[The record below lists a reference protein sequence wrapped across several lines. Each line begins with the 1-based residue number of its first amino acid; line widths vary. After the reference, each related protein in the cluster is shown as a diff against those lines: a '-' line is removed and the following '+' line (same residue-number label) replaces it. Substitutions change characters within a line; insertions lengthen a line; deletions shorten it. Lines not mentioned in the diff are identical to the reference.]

1 MAFRMNRVLRST
13 SLFAILP
20 LLVAATPAFAGDEA
34 KVVEIAARALS
45 FLEPAPSGE
54 VPLTIVFDP
63 AVPASVSQ
71 KDAVI
76 GALGAAVTVGSLS
89 LKPTALPIGDL
100 GSASGP
106 AMFLTTGLDGS
117 LDKVAA
123 AVAGKQVVTIGA
135 DTSCV
140 SSGKCV
146 LGVETQPKVQV
157 LVNAAAAKAA
167 GVSFK
172 SAFRM
177 MVKEL

>member
-1 MAFRMNRVLRST
+1 MDRLLRH
-13 SLFAILP
+13 AA
-20 LLVAATPAFAGDEA
+20 LVAIVPLFLTATPASAADEA

-45 FLEPAPSGE
+45 FLEPAPSGAA
-54 VPLTIVFDP
+54 PLAVVFDP
-63 AVPASVSQ
+63 AVPASVAQ
-71 KDAVI
+71 KDAVM
-76 GALGAAVTVGSLS
+76 GALAGGVTVGSLS
-89 LKPTALPIGDL
+89 LKPTAVAIGEI
-100 GSASGP
+100 GSATGP
-106 AMFLTTGLDGS
+106 ALFLTTGLDPNF
-117 LDKVAA
+117 DKVAA

-135 DTSCV
+135 DTACV